1 MFLQTGCGLKN
12 FYAISKFQIFLDL
25 TAVAGTVRL
34 TCYTIIAQIY
44 IKLQKCIFITW
55 WYLFFEILVGQ
66 IKEIFELLAEKF
78 HFCKKHVF

>member
-12 FYAISKFQIFLDL
+12 VYAISKFQILLDL

-44 IKLQKCIFITW
+44 IKHQKCIFITW

-66 IKEIFELLAEKF
+66 IKEIF
-78 HFCKKHVF
+78 

>member
-1 MFLQTGCGLKN
+1 MFLLAGCGLKI
-12 FYAISKFQIFLDL
+12 FYAISKFQILLDL

-34 TCYTIIAQIY
+34 KCYTIIAQIY
-44 IKLQKCIFITW
+44 IKHQKCIFITW

-78 HFCKKHVF
+78 HFCKKHMF